1 MRALRYFGVLVC
13 GLTALAAP
21 LSAGAGEAIDL
32 ELFEKSEI
40 NRSEGCSVVLWQDDR
55 DPDEDKYAYLFAET
69 LSGENHT
76 RQPARI
82 KIGNEVTP
90 LNRIATGGKTTGYDL
105 YEYQLYRMPSENEF
119 VIINLQLAEEEGESV
134 DVVSGVMILIMR
146 GKPVFRATVKGNAG
160 CATAAEPESA
170 EVGPG
175 MFERYPVRPEEV
187 PAKMTAAAE
196 KQLGCESA
204 LVQKG
209 VMAFQLSEEAAIWQI
224 PCGDYGDKTSA
235 VYAVVYIPEPSADFQ
250 LLKLSLPNGVKRSL
264 GDHALMDPAW
274 DIKSRTVTGIHTEG
288 NGSDCG
294 QYERYQVTSEGEVE
308 LRLVEFRE
316 KTNCDGQTMAPEDFP
331 LVFTAK

>member
-1 MRALRYFGVLVC
+1 LA
-13 GLTALAAP
+13 ALAAP
-21 LSAGAGEAIDL
+21 MSADAEEAIDL

-82 KIGNEVTP
+82 KIGDEVTL
-90 LNRIATGGKTTGYDL
+90 LNRVATGGKTTGYNL
-105 YEYQLYRMPSENEF
+105 YEYQLYRMPNENEF
-119 VIINLQLAEEEGESV
+119 VILDLQLADEEGESV
-134 DVVSGVMILIMR
+134 NVVSGVMILIVK

-160 CATAAEPESA
+160 CATAAEPEST

-187 PAKMTAAAE
+187 PAKITAAAK
-196 KQLGCESA
+196 KQFGCESA

-224 PCGDYGDKTSA
+224 PCGDYGDKSSA
-235 VYAVVYIPEPSADFQ
+235 VYAIVYIPDPSADFKFM
-250 LLKLSLPNGVKRSL
+250 KLRLPSGVERSL
-264 GDHALMDPAW
+264 GDHALMDPTW
-274 DIKSRTVTGIHTEG
+274 DMKSRTVTGIHTEG

-294 QYERYQVTSEGEVE
+294 QYERYQVTSKGEVE
-308 LRLVEFRE
+308 LSLVEFRE
-316 KTNCDGQTMAPEDFP
+316 KTTCDGQTIAPKDFP
-331 LVFTAK
+331 LVFTAR